1 MWIIKAYLSG
11 YIPMGI
17 RADALRQEVEENY
30 RGTMRETEAA
40 LLLLEKAKQ
49 IDREREAVRDAINRL
64 SDGLP
69 RQVLA
74 LRYIDGLSWDEVQT
88 KIGYE
93 SSQTYALH
101 RKGIKELGRILFAK

>member
-1 MWIIKAYLSG
+1 MSIW
-11 YIPMGI
+11 
-17 RADALRQEVEENY
+17 RAIFLWVFAQTRCGWRSKKTTAESC
-30 RGTMRETEAA
+30 
-40 LLLLEKAKQ
+40 EKRKQ
-49 IDREREAVRDAINRL
+49 RCFCWRRLNREAVRDAINRL

-74 LRYIDGLSWDEVQT
+74 LRYIDGLSWDEVQV

-101 RKGIKELGRILFAK
+101 RKGLKELGRILFAK